1 MKIEKQDHK
10 DLSVGKVSMS
20 CDRLI
25 QNNKGQSVVPPLMG
39 TSFLYLISGASGSG
53 KTSLLVS
60 LLTKP
65 GTSKCGKYKLSYRS
79 MFDNIVFVSPSAHT
93 IDNALMSTIP
103 TDQRFE
109 SLTEEVFEMVDVL
122 TEDAVEADEHTLLIL
137 DDVST
142 ELRKNRQIEQ
152 RLNMLT
158 RNRRHK
164 NLSVICISHRIV
176 DFSPGLRS
184 NSSCIFLFKPKNRK
198 EIDTIINELT
208 LMKADDARQL
218 FDFVYKERHTFL
230 MIDCSLRHG
239 SDFQFFKN
247 FDKLIMSED

>member
-1 MKIEKQDHK
+1 MLFKHSPLEVNKEKA
-10 DLSVGKVSMS
+10 SV
-20 CDRLI
+20 RL
-25 QNNKGQSVVPPLMG
+25 
-39 TSFLYLISGASGSG
+39 
-53 KTSLLVS
+53 LLARNYFKWLRFDAARSEYTTV
-60 LLTKP
+60 KN
-65 GTSKCGKYKLSYRS
+65 SYPDS
-79 MFDNIVFVSPSAHT
+79 
-93 IDNALMSTIP
+93 
-103 TDQRFE
+103 
-109 SLTEEVFEMVDVL
+109 
-122 TEDAVEADEHTLLIL
+122 EDAVEADEHTLLIL

-198 EIDTIINELT
+198 EIDTVINELT

-230 MIDCSLRHG
+230 MIDCSLVYV
-239 SDFQFFKN
+239 SLFALF
-247 FDKLIMSED
+247 